1 MSLRALACPRI
12 GRARV
17 RVFGRVHPGTGS
29 FVVYNTP
36 GEQSSAL
43 TSPGD
48 LVSVKSRES
57 AVCSV
62 VRPVRCETH
71 VCRASGALVRVQIN
85 HHLPLPGVNRPLL
98 SLC

>member
-1 MSLRALACPRI
+1 M
-12 GRARV
+12 

-48 LVSVKSRES
+48 RVSVKSRES

-71 VCRASGALVRVQIN
+71 VCRTSGTLVRLQTN
-85 HHLPLPGVNRPLL
+85 HYLHLSRVNRPLL
-98 SLC
+98 WVC